1 MKRENGAILSVDARR
16 TFFFLFIPLLDFVNR
31 KYGIS
36 DVLSDQ
42 IRRAKPDLK
51 ELKKAADALW
61 KDPTIIDEYIIERK
75 EEVGLGNEHRHILE
89 SWRYPINGVFVLE
102 RHLSRGSVFI
112 DTETKKVYQVK
123 GLTQSWEEMIP
134 NLKPPFPID
143 ATLLPYNECI
153 ISDGL
158 VAAHHISF
166 GPDYR
171 EEFKHI
177 YDTAN
182 YEGKVLTTLSSG
194 R

>member
-1 MKRENGAILSVDARR
+1 
-16 TFFFLFIPLLDFVNR
+16 VNQ